1 MDFIMDDDLC
11 AKCEEK
17 PGAVRCS
24 CGERF
29 CEYCFS
35 KKHLQR
41 NPTHKRGGSKKTET
55 KWNKIKGVVS
65 NITSSFSPA
74 SHFQRDET
82 SKWFGLHISSPP
94 GRKDRIATLVETT
107 RFSSLLEESLHF
119 NKHSPKRQYPS
130 ICSFVGDTGAGKS
143 TLIRS
148 LIFDSERALDFD
160 PLDAPVPGA
169 QTGSS
174 AIRSTTGEVNLYLD
188 PSTFGTAAPMF
199 YADCEGL
206 LGTEPLA
213 AEHQTE
219 WARYGQRYLIES
231 KDGKPVDRRTA
242 VKTIYPRFLYIFSDV
257 ICYVTRNHRAWAE
270 SALRL
275 LDWSK
280 VGVQNTINQHALPA
294 LIIVLNGP
302 TLENEAWLGNDHEVV
317 TDAFFQAIEK
327 EISETTEFR
336 ELAQRHGDK
345 TMRQLFSRSFS
356 SVYVHYIPLE
366 GFGSLGTSL
375 EIINQTT
382 RLAKRVRRDAER
394 VQAQRAESWTRFDTT
409 QMSQVVHYAFAHLAS
424 GSSEPFDFGQCR
436 RQISV
441 PDTTEGHFSEFL
453 GLSLKNKMEARFDDT
468 AAVIAT
474 SLLRNSLK
482 ANKDDIVLLPS
493 VVFDKDTQA
502 ICTRA
507 IGQFLDSKS
516 PCAYIDPDSG
526 EKCVNTKSGHSL
538 GHQSASG
545 DLLRDGNF
553 VVGDFNSAKFLL
565 AVESALHVTMRAI
578 NSSGP
583 SNHCDWRRLAAVH
596 HRRNIDALRRQGGYP
611 GFHVGDRRFPFGDN
625 TRKEPLA
632 LAMSFLSVYT
642 GTWLR
647 GCEQNTTF
655 CLGCLF
661 GRPEYRLPC
670 EHVICDTCVEDFDD
684 TAVDKQYPGRVMH
697 RRCIICNSSSSDKW
711 PFVTTVR
718 PQLCGL
724 RVLSLD
730 GGGVRGIVELTVLNR
745 LEKEIGLG
753 IPIGSFF
760 DIIVGTST
768 GGIIALGIGVQRRS
782 ATECTGLFRDICNEG
797 FEAKLLTKSRFFGWA
812 ARWFSSSIYKT
823 DVLETALQNAF
834 RDKDPKSLYG
844 LSSSCRVAVTTTAK
858 EDCHLIAN
866 YNTGGKD
873 RYLDSAL
880 PLWKAARCTS
890 AAPMYFEHVSHAGHE
905 CRDGGLKENNPI
917 QVALN
922 ESRKIWED
930 PTYDVIL
937 SIGSGQA
944 RYPATEPVSTAIIP
958 KWLAHLFSTLV
969 STMNGEDAWD
979 RFRSSQDKHILD
991 RASRFNLRFN
1001 GSTEPAL
1008 DDVNAIPSMETAA
1021 KKETFYE
1028 RPSISP
1034 FSATSGIIQ
1043 VDALHLMADKL
1054 RASLYFFELGNITK
1068 HGTVAVVQ
1076 GCICCRLMP
1085 NDNGFKELLSRTLR
1099 FLIRGKVYEFKR
1111 VPVDQPLRFAVEFQH
1126 QHLDEPIRIDV
1137 NFGATH
1143 STAISGFPMTLK
1155 TLFTHAEHQATSPAS
1170 VPIAEMTSNT
1180 SNRDPPDGGNKD
1192 QNTCL
1197 KQTTAAELPAI
1208 TKVTTREVPPTQT
1221 STVKRPEPTEDNPNT
1236 VKNLVSAATKNDP
1249 EKVLELLDQGVP
1261 VDGKHGGWTAL
1272 GCAAHKGQLATVQAL
1287 LLRGADMD
1295 IRMDIGFGV
1304 LPGDGSAINWAA
1316 CGGYLDVVKILLEK
1330 GAKSNIC
1337 AKRPVFLGT
1346 GGTPVTMAA
1355 GKGHLEVVRYL
1366 LEDNCD
1372 DDSANGVPGWDAFII
1387 ACERGR
1393 LNIIKYFV
1401 EERDINIDR
1410 TGSDGVTPLI
1420 TAAQSQ
1426 QTAIM
1431 EYLVKRGARIDATDS
1446 DGSTALLHAVAK
1458 KRVGAVEWLVKQ
1470 GADAR
1475 KQNNKG
1481 ISPLKLAKEELQ
1493 KSQEDK
1499 NAAAMVKW
1507 LETTI
1512 NVEFH
1517 TKA

>member
-1 MDFIMDDDLC
+1 MDDDLC

-17 PGAVRCS
+17 PGDVRCS

-35 KKHLQR
+35 KKHLPR
-41 NPTHKRGGSKKTET
+41 NQTHKRGGSKKTET

-65 NITSSFSPA
+65 NIASSFSPA

-82 SKWFGLHISSPP
+82 TKWFGLHISSPP

-107 RFSSLLEESLHF
+107 RFSNLLEESLHF
-119 NKHSPKRQYPS
+119 HKRSPKRQYPS

-148 LIFDSERALDFD
+148 LIFDSEQALDFD

-188 PSTFGTAAPMF
+188 PSTFGTVAPMF

-302 TLENEAWLGNDHEVV
+302 TLENEEWLGDDHEIV

-336 ELAQRHGDK
+336 ELAQKHGDK

-375 EIINQTT
+375 EIINQTN

-394 VQAQRAESWTRFDTT
+394 IQAQRAESWTRFDTT

-424 GSSEPFDFGQCR
+424 GSPEPFDFGQCR

-453 GLSLKNKMEARFDDT
+453 GLSLKNTMEARFDDT

-474 SLLRNSLK
+474 SLLRNSLS

-507 IGQFLDSKS
+507 ISQFLDSKS

-526 EKCVNTKSGHSL
+526 EKCVNTKSGHRI

-553 VVGDFNSAKFLL
+553 VVGDFNSDKFLL
-565 AVESALHVTMRAI
+565 AIESALHTTMRAI

-596 HRRNIDALRRQGGYP
+596 HRQNIDALRRRGGYP
-611 GFHVGDRRFPFGDN
+611 ALHNQDRRFPFGDN
-625 TRKEPLA
+625 AENSPLT
-632 LAMSFLSVYT
+632 LAKSFLSLYT
-642 GTWLR
+642 GTWRR
-647 GCEQNTTF
+647 GVESNTTF

-670 EHVICDTCVEDFDD
+670 GHVICETCVDDFDD
-684 TAVDKQYPGRVMH
+684 TAVDKRYPGRLMH
-697 RRCIICNSSSSDKW
+697 QRCIICDTSSSDKW
-711 PFVTTVR
+711 PFVTIIR
-718 PQLCGL
+718 PPLCGL

-760 DIIVGTST
+760 DLIVGTST

-782 ATECTGLFRDICNEG
+782 AVECTSLFRDICSEG
-797 FEAKLLTKSRFFGWA
+797 FEAKFLTKSRFFGWA

-823 DVLETALQNAF
+823 DVLETALQKAF
-834 RDKDPKSLYG
+834 GGKDPKSLYG
-844 LSSSCRVAVTTTAK
+844 LNSSCRVAVTTTAK

-873 RYLDSAL
+873 RYLDSTL

-890 AAPMYFEHVSHAGHE
+890 AAPMYFEHISHGGHE

-937 SIGSGQA
+937 SLGSGQA
-944 RYPATEPVSTAIIP
+944 RFPAAEPVSTAIIP

-979 RFRSSQDKHILD
+979 KFRSSQDSRIID
-991 RASRFNLRFN
+991 RALRLSLRFD

-1008 DDVNAIPSMETAA
+1008 DDVNAIISMETAA
-1021 KKETFYE
+1021 KKATFYE

-1034 FSATSGIIQ
+1034 FSATSGIVQ
-1043 VDALHLMADKL
+1043 VDALQCMADKL
-1054 RASLYFFELGNITK
+1054 RASLYFFELGSITK
-1068 HGTVAVVQ
+1068 HGTITVIH
-1076 GCICCRLMP
+1076 GWICCRLMP
-1085 NDNGFKELLSRTLR
+1085 NDQGFKELLSRTLK
-1099 FLIRGKVYEFKR
+1099 FLVRGKVYEFKR
-1111 VPVDQPLRFAVEFQH
+1111 VSVDKPFRFAVEFQH

-1143 STAISGFPMTLK
+1143 STTISGFPMTLK
-1155 TLFTHAEHQATSPAS
+1155 TLFAHAERQPTSSAPM
-1170 VPIAEMTSNT
+1170 PLTEMASNT
-1180 SNRDPPDGGNKD
+1180 SNSNPTAGAETDQRTPLNETSVANLSADDPDP
-1192 QNTCL
+1192 TRAVPSP
-1197 KQTTAAELPAI
+1197 QTAVVNQP
-1208 TKVTTREVPPTQT
+1208 K
-1221 STVKRPEPTEDNPNT
+1221 PTEANPNT
-1236 VKNLVSAATKNDP
+1236 VENLVSAAKKNDSV
-1249 EKVLELLDQGVP
+1249 KVLELLDQKVP
-1261 VDGKHGGWTAL
+1261 IDGKHGGWTAL
-1272 GCAAHKGQLATVQAL
+1272 GYAAHEGQLDTVRVL

-1295 IRMDIGFGV
+1295 IRMDVGFGV

-1337 AKRPVFLGT
+1337 AKRPVFFGT
-1346 GGTPVTMAA
+1346 GGTPITMAA
-1355 GKGHLEVVRYL
+1355 GKGHLAVVRYL
-1366 LEDNCD
+1366 LENGCD
-1372 DDSANGVPGWDAFII
+1372 DDSVYGIPGWDAFTV
-1387 ACERGR
+1387 ACERGQ
-1393 LNIIKYFV
+1393 LNIIKYLV
-1401 EERDINIDR
+1401 DKKGLNVDR
-1410 TGSDGVTPLI
+1410 NGSNGVTPLI

-1426 QTAIM
+1426 QTAVM
-1431 EYLVKRGARIDATDS
+1431 EYLVNRGARIDAVDN
-1446 DGSTALLHAVAK
+1446 DGSTALFHSVMK
-1458 KRVGAVEWLVKQ
+1458 KRVGAVEWLVKR
-1470 GADAR
+1470 GADS
-1475 KQNNKG
+1475 KKKNKKG
-1481 ISPLKLAKEELQ
+1481 VSPLNLAREELR
-1493 KSQEDK
+1493 KNADDK
-1499 NAAAMVKW
+1499 NAATMVKW
-1507 LETTI
+1507 LEVPM
-1512 NVEFH
+1512 NVAFQI
-1517 TKA
+1517 KA

>member
-1 MDFIMDDDLC
+1 MDNDLC

-17 PGAVRCS
+17 PGDVRCS

-29 CEYCFS
+29 CEHCFS
-35 KKHLQR
+35 KKHLPR
-41 NPTHKRGGSKKTET
+41 NQTHKRDGSKKTET

-65 NITSSFSPA
+65 NFASSFSPA

-82 SKWFGLHISSPP
+82 SKWFGLHITSPP

-119 NKHSPKRQYPS
+119 HKRSPKRQYPS

-188 PSTFGTAAPMF
+188 PSTFGTVAPMF

-231 KDGKPVDRRTA
+231 KDDKPVDRRTA

-257 ICYVTRNHRAWAE
+257 ICYVTASYANMFLAW
-270 SALRL
+270 RQ
-275 LDWSK
+275 D
-280 VGVQNTINQHALPA
+280 
-294 LIIVLNGP
+294 
-302 TLENEAWLGNDHEVV
+302 NEAAVC
-317 TDAFFQAIEK
+317 Q
-327 EISETTEFR
+327 
-336 ELAQRHGDK
+336 EL
-345 TMRQLFSRSFS
+345 L
-356 SVYVHYIPLE
+356 Y
-366 GFGSLGTSL
+366 L
-375 EIINQTT
+375 EIINQTN
-382 RLAKRVRRDAER
+382 RLAKRFRRDAER

-424 GSSEPFDFGQCR
+424 GSPEPFDFDQCR

-453 GLSLKNKMEARFDDT
+453 GLSLKNKMETRFDDT
-468 AAVIAT
+468 AAVIAS
-474 SLLRNSLK
+474 SLLRNSLS

-516 PCAYIDPDSG
+516 PCAYIDPDTG
-526 EKCVNTKSGHSL
+526 EKCVNTKSGHRI

-565 AVESALHVTMRAI
+565 AVESALHATMRAI

-583 SNHCDWRRLAAVH
+583 SNHCDWRRLAAIH
-596 HRRNIDALRRQGGYP
+596 HRRNIAALRRRGGYP
-611 GFHVGDRRFPFGDN
+611 AFHAEDRRFPFGDN
-625 TRKEPLA
+625 ADENPLA
-632 LAMSFLSVYT
+632 LAKAFLSIYT
-642 GTWLR
+642 GAWHDRT
-647 GCEQNTTF
+647 EPNTTF

-670 EHVICDTCVEDFDD
+670 EHVICETCVEDFDD
-684 TAVDKQYPGRVMH
+684 TAVDKRYPGRVMH
-697 RRCIICNSSSSDKW
+697 KRCIICDSSSSDKW
-711 PFVTTVR
+711 PFVTTMR
-718 PQLCGL
+718 PPLCGL

-730 GGGVRGIVELTVLNR
+730 GGGVRGIIELTVLNR

-760 DIIVGTST
+760 DLIVGTST

-782 ATECTGLFRDICNEG
+782 ATECTSLFRDICTEG

-834 RDKDPKSLYG
+834 GSRDPKCVYG
-844 LSSSCRVAVTTTAK
+844 LNSSCRVAVTTTAK

-873 RYLDSAL
+873 RYLDSKL

-905 CRDGGLKENNPI
+905 CRDGGLKE
-917 QVALN
+917 
-922 ESRKIWED
+922 
-930 PTYDVIL
+930 
-937 SIGSGQA
+937 
-944 RYPATEPVSTAIIP
+944 
-958 KWLAHLFSTLV
+958 
-969 STMNGEDAWD
+969 
-979 RFRSSQDKHILD
+979 
-991 RASRFNLRFN
+991 RASRFNLRFD

-1008 DDVNAIPSMETAA
+1008 DDVNAITSMEAAA
-1021 KKETFYE
+1021 KKATFYE
-1028 RPSISP
+1028 RPSRSP

-1043 VDALHLMADKL
+1043 EDALHHMADRL
-1054 RASLYFFELGNITK
+1054 RASLYFFDLGSITK
-1068 HGTVAVVQ
+1068 HGTVTVIH
-1076 GCICCRLMP
+1076 GWICCRLMP
-1085 NDNGFKELLSRTLR
+1085 NDQGFKELLSRTLR
-1099 FLIRGKVYEFKR
+1099 FLVRGKVYEFKR
-1111 VPVDQPLRFAVEFQH
+1111 VPIDQPLRLAVEFQH
-1126 QHLDEPIRIDV
+1126 QHLYEPIRIDV

-1143 STAISGFPMTLK
+1143 STTISGFPMTLK
-1155 TLFTHAEHQATSPAS
+1155 TLFAHAEHQVTSSAS
-1170 VPIAEMTSNT
+1170 VQLPERASNS
-1180 SNRDPPDGGNKD
+1180 SNCDPPAGA
-1192 QNTCL
+1192 NT
-1197 KQTTAAELPAI
+1197 AN
-1208 TKVTTREVPPTQT
+1208 TKVTTREVPSAQT
-1221 STVKRPEPTEDNPNT
+1221 ATIKQPKPTEDNPKM
-1236 VKNLVSAATKNDP
+1236 VEDLVSAAKKNDTV
-1249 EKVLELLDQGVP
+1249 KILELLDQGAP
-1261 VDGKHGGWTAL
+1261 INGKHGGWTAL
-1272 GCAAHKGQLATVQAL
+1272 GCAAHKGQLDAVRAL
-1287 LLRGADMD
+1287 LLHGADMD
-1295 IRMDIGFGV
+1295 IRMDVGFGV

-1337 AKRPVFLGT
+1337 ATRPVFLGT

-1366 LEDNCD
+1366 LESGCD
-1372 DDSANGVPGWDAFII
+1372 DDSTDGIPGWDAFII

-1393 LNIIKYFV
+1393 LSIAKYFA
-1401 EERDINIDR
+1401 EERDINVDR
-1410 TGSDGVTPLI
+1410 NGSNGMTPLI
-1420 TAAQSQ
+1420 TATQSQ

-1431 EYLVKRGARIDATDS
+1431 EYLVKRGAHIDVIDN
-1446 DGSTALLHAVAK
+1446 DGSTALLHAVTK
-1458 KRVGAVEWLVKQ
+1458 KRVGAVEWLVKH
-1470 GADAR
+1470 GADVR

-1481 ISPLKLAKEELQ
+1481 ISPLKLAKEELRKNQ
-1493 KSQEDK
+1493 DDK

-1507 LETTI
+1507 LETPI
-1512 NVEFH
+1512 NVV
-1517 TKA
+1517 

>member
-1 MDFIMDDDLC
+1 MDDDLC

-17 PGAVRCS
+17 PGDVRCS

-35 KKHLQR
+35 KKHLPR
-41 NPTHKRGGSKKTET
+41 NQTHKRGGSKKTET

-65 NITSSFSPA
+65 NIASSFSPA

-82 SKWFGLHISSPP
+82 TKWFGLHISSPP

-119 NKHSPKRQYPS
+119 NKRSPKRQYPS

-148 LIFDSERALDFD
+148 LIFDSERSLDFD

-188 PSTFGTAAPMF
+188 PSTFGTVAPMF

-302 TLENEAWLGNDHEVV
+302 TLENEAWLGDDHEVV

-336 ELAQRHGDK
+336 ELAQKHGDK
-345 TMRQLFSRSFS
+345 TMRQLFARSFS

-375 EIINQTT
+375 EIINQTN

-424 GSSEPFDFGQCR
+424 GSPEPFDFGQCR

-441 PDTTEGHFSEFL
+441 PDTTEGNFSDFL
-453 GLSLKNKMEARFDDT
+453 GLSLKNEMEARFDDT

-474 SLLRNSLK
+474 SLLRNSLS

-507 IGQFLDSKS
+507 ISQFLDSKL

-526 EKCVNTKSGHSL
+526 EKCVNTKSGHRI

-545 DLLRDGNF
+545 DLLRDGSF

-565 AVESALHVTMRAI
+565 AVQSELEATMREI

-583 SNHCDWRRLAAVH
+583 PDHCDWRRLAAVH
-596 HRRNIDALRRQGGYP
+596 HRLNIDALRRRGGYP
-611 GFHVGDRRFPFGDN
+611 ALHVEDRLFPWGKN
-625 TRKEPLA
+625 TEEKPLA
-632 LAMSFLSVYT
+632 LAMSFLSIYT

-647 GCEQNTTF
+647 GTEQHTSF

-670 EHVICDTCVEDFDD
+670 EHVICETCVEDFDD
-684 TAVDKQYPGRVMH
+684 TDVDKKYPGRVMH
-697 RRCIICNSSSSDKW
+697 KRCIICDSRSSGKW
-711 PFVTTVR
+711 PFVTTIR
-718 PQLCGL
+718 PPLCGL

-760 DIIVGTST
+760 DLIVGTST

-782 ATECTGLFRDICNEG
+782 ATECISLFRDICREG

-812 ARWFSSSIYKT
+812 ARWFRSSIYKT
-823 DVLETALQNAF
+823 DVLETALQEAF
-834 RDKDPKSLYG
+834 EDKEPKSLYA
-844 LSSSCRVAVTTTAK
+844 LNSSCRVAVTTTAK

-873 RYLDSAL
+873 RYLDSKL

-937 SIGSGQA
+937 SLGSGQA

-979 RFRSSQDKHILD
+979 RFRSSQDGRILE
-991 RASRFNLRFN
+991 RASRFNLQFD

-1008 DDVNAIPSMETAA
+1008 DDVNAITSMETAA
-1021 KKETFYE
+1021 KKAKFYE
-1028 RPSISP
+1028 RPSRSP

-1043 VDALHLMADKL
+1043 GDALDRMADKL
-1054 RASLYFFELGNITK
+1054 RASLYFFDLGSVTK
-1068 HGTVAVVQ
+1068 HGPVTVIH
-1076 GCICCRLMP
+1076 GWICCRLIP
-1085 NDNGFKELLSRTLR
+1085 NDQGFKELLSRTLQ
-1099 FLIRGKVYEFKR
+1099 FLVRGKAYEFKR
-1111 VPVDQPLRFAVEFQH
+1111 IPIDKPLRLAVEFQH

-1143 STAISGFPMTLK
+1143 STTISGFPLTLK
-1155 TLFTHAEHQATSPAS
+1155 T
-1170 VPIAEMTSNT
+1170 
-1180 SNRDPPDGGNKD
+1180 R
-1192 QNTCL
+1192 
-1197 KQTTAAELPAI
+1197 
-1208 TKVTTREVPPTQT
+1208 
-1221 STVKRPEPTEDNPNT
+1221 PTEINT
-1236 VKNLVSAATKNDP
+1236 KTVEDLVSAATKNDTM
-1249 EKVLELLDQGVP
+1249 KLLELLDQGVP
-1261 VDGKHGGWTAL
+1261 IDIKHGGWTAL
-1272 GCAAHKGQLATVQAL
+1272 GCAAHKGQLDAVRAL
-1287 LLRGADMD
+1287 LLHGADMD
-1295 IRMDIGFGV
+1295 IRMDVGFGF

-1337 AKRPVFLGT
+1337 AKRPLSIGT
-1346 GGTPVTMAA
+1346 LGTPVTMAA
-1355 GKGHLEVVRYL
+1355 RKGHIEVVRYL
-1366 LEDNCD
+1366 LENGCD
-1372 DDSANGVPGWDAFII
+1372 DDSADGIPGWDAFII
-1387 ACERGR
+1387 ACERGQ
-1393 LNIIKYFV
+1393 LSIVKYLI
-1401 EERDINIDR
+1401 EERDINVDR
-1410 TGSDGVTPLI
+1410 NGINGVTPLI

-1431 EYLVKRGARIDATDS
+1431 EYLVKRGAHIDAVDN
-1446 DGSTALLHAVAK
+1446 DGSTALLHAVTK
-1458 KRVGAVEWLVKQ
+1458 KRAGAVEWLVKH
-1470 GADAR
+1470 GADVR

-1481 ISPLKLAKEELQ
+1481 IAPLKLAKDELRKNQ
-1493 KSQEDK
+1493 DDK
-1499 NAAAMVKW
+1499 NGAAMVKW
-1507 LETTI
+1507 LETPI
-1512 NVEFH
+1512 NVVFH
-1517 TKA
+1517 TKT

>member
-1 MDFIMDDDLC
+1 MDDDLC
-11 AKCEEK
+11 AKGEER
-17 PGAVRCS
+17 PGDVRCS

-35 KKHLQR
+35 KKHLPR
-41 NPTHKRGGSKKTET
+41 NQTHKRGGSKKTET

-65 NITSSFSPA
+65 DIASSFSPA

-82 SKWFGLHISSPP
+82 TKWFGLHISSPP
-94 GRKDRIATLVETT
+94 GHKDRITTLVETT

-119 NKHSPKRQYPS
+119 HKHSPKRQYPS

-148 LIFDSERALDFD
+148 LIFESERALDFD

-188 PSTFGTAAPMF
+188 PSTFGTVAPMF

-219 WARYGQRYLIES
+219 WAKYGQRYLIES
-231 KDGKPVDRRTA
+231 KNGKPVDRRTA

-270 SALRL
+270 SALQL

-280 VGVQNTINQHALPA
+280 VGVQNAINQHALPA

-302 TLENEAWLGNDHEVV
+302 SLENEAWLRDDHEAV

-327 EISETTEFR
+327 EISATTEFR
-336 ELAQRHGDK
+336 ELAQK
-345 TMRQLFSRSFS
+345 APWRQDNEAAVCKELLQCL
-356 SVYVHYIPLE
+356 YQPLGE
-366 GFGSLGTSL
+366 ASQ
-375 EIINQTT
+375 E
-382 RLAKRVRRDAER
+382 RDAER

-409 QMSQVVHYAFAHLAS
+409 QMSQVVHYAFAHLSS
-424 GSSEPFDFGQCR
+424 GSPEPFDFGQCR

-453 GLSLKNKMEARFDDT
+453 GLSLKNQMEARFDDT

-474 SLLRNSLK
+474 SLLRNSLS

-502 ICTRA
+502 ICKRA
-507 IGQFLDSKS
+507 IGQFLDSHR
-516 PCAYIDPDSG
+516 I
-526 EKCVNTKSGHSL
+526 

-565 AVESALHVTMRAI
+565 AVESALHATMRAI

-583 SNHCDWRRLAAVH
+583 SNHCDWRRLAAAH
-596 HRRNIDALRRQGGYP
+596 HRRNIDALRRRGGYP
-611 GFHVGDRRFPFGDN
+611 TFHAEDRRFPFGDN
-625 TRKEPLA
+625 TKNKPLTF
-632 LAMSFLSVYT
+632 AMSLLSIYT
-642 GTWLR
+642 GTR
-647 GCEQNTTF
+647 FREAERNTTF

-670 EHVICDTCVEDFDD
+670 EHVICETCVEDFDD
-684 TAVDKQYPGRVMH
+684 TAVDKR
-697 RRCIICNSSSSDKW
+697 SSSDKW
-711 PFVTTVR
+711 PFVTTIR
-718 PQLCGL
+718 PPLCGL

-730 GGGVRGIVELTVLNR
+730 GGGVRGIIELTVLNR

-760 DIIVGTST
+760 DLIVGTST
-768 GGIIALGIGVQRRS
+768 GGIIALGIGVQPRS
-782 ATECTGLFRDICNEG
+782 ATECISLFRDICKQG

-834 RDKDPKSLYG
+834 RNKDPKCVYG
-844 LSSSCRVAVTTTAK
+844 LDSSCRVAVTTTAK

-873 RYLDSAL
+873 RYLDSTL

-922 ESRKIWED
+922 ESRKIWEE

-937 SIGSGQA
+937 SLGSGQA

-969 STMNGEDAWD
+969 STMNSEDAWD
-979 RFRSSQDKHILD
+979 KFRCSQDWRIID
-991 RASRFNLRFN
+991 RASRFNLRFD

-1008 DDVNAIPSMETAA
+1008 DDVNAITSMEAAA
-1021 KKETFYE
+1021 KKAKFYE
-1028 RPSISP
+1028 RPSRSP
-1034 FSATSGIIQ
+1034 FSATSGITEAG
-1043 VDALHLMADKL
+1043 ALHLMADKL
-1054 RASLYFFELGNITK
+1054 RASLYFFDLGSITK
-1068 HGTVAVVQ
+1068 HDTVTVIH
-1076 GCICCRLMP
+1076 GWICCRLML
-1085 NDNGFKELLSRTLR
+1085 NDQGFKELLSRTVK
-1099 FLIRGKVYEFKR
+1099 FLVRGKIYEFKR
-1111 VPVDQPLRFAVEFQH
+1111 VPIDQPLRFAVEFQH

-1137 NFGATH
+1137 NFAATH
-1143 STAISGFPMTLK
+1143 STTISGFPLTLK
-1155 TLFTHAEHQATSPAS
+1155 TAT
-1170 VPIAEMTSNT
+1170 
-1180 SNRDPPDGGNKD
+1180 
-1192 QNTCL
+1192 
-1197 KQTTAAELPAI
+1197 KQP
-1208 TKVTTREVPPTQT
+1208 K
-1221 STVKRPEPTEDNPNT
+1221 STVANPNT
-1236 VKNLVSAATKNDP
+1236 LKNLVSAAKKNDLV
-1249 EKVLELLDQGVP
+1249 KVIELLDQKVP
-1261 VDGKHGGWTAL
+1261 IDGKDDGWTAL
-1272 GCAAHKGQLATVQAL
+1272 GYAAYNGHLDTVRVL
-1287 LLRGADMD
+1287 LLRGAAMD
-1295 IRMDIGFGV
+1295 FRMDVGFGV
-1304 LPGDGSAINWAA
+1304 LPGDGSALNWAA
-1316 CGGYLDVVKILLEK
+1316 CGGYLDVVKILLDK

-1337 AKRPVFLGT
+1337 AKRPVFFGT
-1346 GGTPVTMAA
+1346 DGTPVTMAA
-1355 GKGHLEVVRYL
+1355 GNGHLEVVRYL
-1366 LEDNCD
+1366 LENGCD
-1372 DDSANGVPGWDAFII
+1372 DDSADGIPGWDAFIV
-1387 ACERGR
+1387 ACKRGR
-1393 LNIIKYFV
+1393 LRIIKYFV
-1401 EERDINIDR
+1401 EERDISVDR
-1410 TGSDGVTPLI
+1410 KGSNGVTPLI

-1426 QTAIM
+1426 QTVVM
-1431 EYLVKRGARIDATDS
+1431 EYLVNRGAPIDAGDN

-1458 KRVGAVEWLVKQ
+1458 KRVGAVEWLVKH
-1470 GADAR
+1470 GADVR
-1475 KQNNKG
+1475 KQNNTG
-1481 ISPLKLAKEELQ
+1481 MSPLKLAKEELL
-1493 KSQEDK
+1493 KSQDDK

-1507 LETTI
+1507 LEI
-1512 NVEFH
+1512 PIAVAFH